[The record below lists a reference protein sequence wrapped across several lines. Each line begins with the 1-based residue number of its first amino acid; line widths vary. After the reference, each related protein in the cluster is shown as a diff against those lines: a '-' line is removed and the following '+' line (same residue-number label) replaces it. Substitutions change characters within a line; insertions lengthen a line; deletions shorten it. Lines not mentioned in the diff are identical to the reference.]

1 MSSSEKSVF
10 SDVSNAV
17 PARRVARRGFERTT
31 VRVMPVAD
39 RPPAIDGEP
48 ERWTTERIC
57 SKLTS
62 KPTNSIQNELTPNAK
77 YAQPPGEISPVP
89 RTREGVVTNRRNE
102 ELRAV
107 DTAGPLHCTP
117 VAAGPV
123 SDIAAMDMAFRLRVL
138 SHPVRIKLLSML
150 FAASRGEECGRVL
163 ASTIGLPE
171 TTISH
176 HLRQLR
182 LAGFIESRRRGMHI
196 YHRPHPRALNA
207 LSATLDPD
215 AERVSGVPESRI
227 DEQPGDRPIQG

>member
-1 MSSSEKSVF
+1 
-10 SDVSNAV
+10 
-17 PARRVARRGFERTT
+17 
-31 VRVMPVAD
+31 
-39 RPPAIDGEP
+39 
-48 ERWTTERIC
+48 
-57 SKLTS
+57 
-62 KPTNSIQNELTPNAK
+62 
-77 YAQPPGEISPVP
+77 
-89 RTREGVVTNRRNE
+89 VTNRRNE

-176 HLRQLR
+176 HPRQLR

-215 AERVSGVPESRI
+215 AERVSGAPESRI

>member
-1 MSSSEKSVF
+1 
-10 SDVSNAV
+10 
-17 PARRVARRGFERTT
+17 
-31 VRVMPVAD
+31 
-39 RPPAIDGEP
+39 
-48 ERWTTERIC
+48 
-57 SKLTS
+57 
-62 KPTNSIQNELTPNAK
+62 
-77 YAQPPGEISPVP
+77 
-89 RTREGVVTNRRNE
+89 
-102 ELRAV
+102 
-107 DTAGPLHCTP
+107 
-117 VAAGPV
+117 
-123 SDIAAMDMAFRLRVL
+123 MDMAFRLRVL

>member
-1 MSSSEKSVF
+1 M
-10 SDVSNAV
+10 
-17 PARRVARRGFERTT
+17 
-31 VRVMPVAD
+31 
-39 RPPAIDGEP
+39 
-48 ERWTTERIC
+48 
-57 SKLTS
+57 
-62 KPTNSIQNELTPNAK
+62 
-77 YAQPPGEISPVP
+77 
-89 RTREGVVTNRRNE
+89 TNRRNE

-227 DEQPGDRPIQG
+227 DEQPGDRRDYRDNLRGAIRRHETACATRFCVGRLLSRRWCRWRHRHCLDGDQHRPADRRRANGRHEMCELGTPTAQSPGRPGAVAAGTHLIGTGS